1 MITTQS
7 NSEASQIY
15 DEKNIDLFS
24 RPPAGYSLTQ
34 TPEKWPWD
42 KPPQYVKLQDAYE
55 NIKNRMLK
63 PSALYDTLNLLDAG
77 ISVET
82 IVRSITFAA
91 FTKGLINPDVAEL
104 LLPPLGLLLTLEARK
119 AGISATV
126 RSNIT
131 PTTIPENE
139 ILDIMKDLR
148 PEKYYTMKAKVKY
161 KKENSPVEETEIGM
175 EKQIVDSFL
184 TPVNREGK

>member
-34 TPEKWPWD
+34 TPEKW
-42 KPPQYVKLQDAYE
+42 
-55 NIKNRMLK
+55 LK